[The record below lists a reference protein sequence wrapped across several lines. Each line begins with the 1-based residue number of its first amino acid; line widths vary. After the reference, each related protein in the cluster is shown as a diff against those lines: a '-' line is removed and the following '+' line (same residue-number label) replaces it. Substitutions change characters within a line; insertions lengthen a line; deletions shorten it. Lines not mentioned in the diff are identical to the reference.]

1 MSRCSPAILGARS
14 LISLS
19 LATMS
24 RLAINKIR
32 RKVDWQGGRILIY
45 SRSGLGHCLCLSI
58 PIQVDFLISAP

>member
-14 LISLS
+14 LISRS

-45 SRSGLGHCLCLSI
+45 SRSGLGTACVCLYRYKWI
-58 PIQVDFLISAP
+58 F